1 MPRPDSVTNE
11 DILRWSETIDTDPLI
26 PTPMAQNA
34 IIREVCY
41 AGQWMADKLI
51 EMDCPDDL
59 IGRMMFTAGRIC
71 FGRKDPWEVHQE
83 LLQQFVDGVLEF
95 EEDEGNFN

>member
-1 MPRPDSVTNE
+1 
-11 DILRWSETIDTDPLI
+11 
-26 PTPMAQNA
+26 MAQNA

-83 LLQQFVDGVLEF
+83 LHQQFVDGVLEF
-95 EEDEGNFN
+95 EEDEGNLN